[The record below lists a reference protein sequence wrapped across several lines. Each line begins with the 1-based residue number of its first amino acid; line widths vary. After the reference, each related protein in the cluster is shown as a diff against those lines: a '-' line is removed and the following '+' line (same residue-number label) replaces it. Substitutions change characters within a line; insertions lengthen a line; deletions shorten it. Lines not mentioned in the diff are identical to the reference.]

1 VQQPWHTHISQ
12 RATAKP
18 QIAHC
23 NQRKSTDRLGP
34 VGGIGRCSLQRRVC
48 GMRLPSRTAAAT
60 VSTAQQCNGICR
72 RSVGPVALLFSMLLV
87 VCCTL
92 RSDVV
97 CCTIMS
103 HAPARWGR
111 RTAWRCR
118 AGSACAQCDESNRL
132 IPTDRAPHRLLPARH
147 GCAVGGCLFV
157 SWFAGLKGAGAV
169 ACTRGLTFGCRGQSC
184 RQ

>member
-12 RATAKP
+12 RVTAKP

-118 AGSACAQCDESNRL
+118 AGSACARCDESNRL
-132 IPTDRAPHRLLPARH
+132 IPTDRAPHRLLPAPPLARTAWLCS
-147 GCAVGGCLFV
+147 GGLFVCFMVCRAEGRGSGCLHE
-157 SWFAGLKGAGAV
+157 GAHLRV
-169 ACTRGLTFGCRGQSC
+169 
-184 RQ
+184 